1 MLACASGLDD
11 VVKLLVRRGLNASH
25 LDNDGRGA
33 LQRAAGTMSKTIDSA
48 DENTNLAA
56 WLLAHAKKTEGN
68 SLVMTYGFGRA
79 SEDKR
84 TGQTKRQWQEQ
95 NTRHKRKRR

>member
-1 MLACASGLDD
+1 M
-11 VVKLLVRRGLNASH
+11 KLLVRRGLNASH

-56 WLLAHAKKTEGN
+56 WLLAHAKDTEGN
-68 SLVMTYGFGRA
+68 SLVMTYQKAMARA
-79 SEDKR
+79 EHEAH
-84 TGQTKRQWQEQ
+84 TQTQVG
-95 NTRHKRKRR
+95 